1 MPPIPQSAWS
11 VLWKINQIA
20 VPLLVA
26 WGIWVSRNVVELQ
39 AWKGE
44 GSRFTHTNGLELELR
59 LRQEIQ
65 TVAAFSRVAEMKLTD
80 KIATLPPQD
89 WKDRIIAIEKITQEN
104 QKMLSRIEAKL
115 ENRP

>member
-1 MPPIPQSAWS
+1 
-11 VLWKINQIA
+11 
-20 VPLLVA
+20 
-26 WGIWVSRNVVELQ
+26 
-39 AWKGE
+39 
-44 GSRFTHTNGLELELR
+44 
-59 LRQEIQ
+59 
-65 TVAAFSRVAEMKLTD
+65 MKLTD